1 MTFING
7 EKIIQLS
14 DFVFNIKTEY
24 DDYYNL
30 KNTLDLNKL
39 FNETLQEFKL
49 NEKVKTSE
57 INISIDNKLSI
68 EQSLIITDPVR
79 LKQILNNLLVNAFK
93 FTNKGKIVFGC
104 ELLGKNLLFYVKDSG
119 IGIPKDK
126 LELVFK
132 RFRQVNEK
140 VFIREQ
146 GGAGLGLSIC
156 KGILE
161 LMDGKIWVESET
173 KIGSTFY
180 FTIPFKPFFNND
192 LNNNLDNSAENP
204 VWHNKKVLIVEDYPS
219 NIEYILELLS
229 HTKIKCFVAS
239 NGKNALNLLNEE
251 KLFDIVLMDIGLP
264 DMDGYELAQ
273 KLKAI
278 EPKLIIVAQTAF
290 ASGSNKDKCL
300 EAGCTDYISKPMSQ
314 EKLIEIMKKYI

>member
-1 MTFING
+1 
-7 EKIIQLS
+7 
-14 DFVFNIKTEY
+14 
-24 DDYYNL
+24 
-30 KNTLDLNKL
+30 
-39 FNETLQEFKL
+39 
-49 NEKVKTSE
+49 
-57 INISIDNKLSI
+57 
-68 EQSLIITDPVR
+68 
-79 LKQILNNLLVNAFK
+79 
-93 FTNKGKIVFGC
+93 
-104 ELLGKNLLFYVKDSG
+104 
-119 IGIPKDK
+119 
-126 LELVFK
+126 
-132 RFRQVNEK
+132 
-140 VFIREQ
+140 
-146 GGAGLGLSIC
+146 
-156 KGILE
+156 
-161 LMDGKIWVESET
+161 MDGKIWVESET